1 MKKLIL
7 LSFLLLASV
16 SLRAQYNYSE
26 WGIGGGYSSVK
37 GYTDLRQNDVTKSM
51 NANIYYNYS
60 PYLPFSLEAQWGK
73 LSGGNNL
80 TDPSHRYFKN
90 TFLAFSLHGDIQLGE
105 IMDYDGNF
113 FLQAIKGFYF
123 GTGIGVIHN
132 NITDIRRHAV
142 DDISYVYPGKDRSL
156 EMMVPLR
163 FGVAIKIMDGD
174 EEPVVEV
181 LLGYVHNI
189 TFGEGLDG
197 YGDPSSKFKNNAP
210 DMFRQLNVG
219 LKINFGNSVSYVK
232 SIR

>member
-1 MKKLIL
+1 M
-7 LSFLLLASV
+7 
-16 SLRAQYNYSE
+16 
-26 WGIGGGYSSVK
+26 
-37 GYTDLRQNDVTKSM
+37 
-51 NANIYYNYS
+51 
-60 PYLPFSLEAQWGK
+60 
-73 LSGGNNL
+73 
-80 TDPSHRYFKN
+80 
-90 TFLAFSLHGDIQLGE
+90 
-105 IMDYDGNF
+105 
-113 FLQAIKGFYF
+113 
-123 GTGIGVIHN
+123 
-132 NITDIRRHAV
+132 
-142 DDISYVYPGKDRSL
+142 
-156 EMMVPLR
+156 R